1 LAIAGRDRCGKIL
14 ARWPLACLIVGEYK
28 GNANTCEPAGW
39 QSAWIGLIVHFRLVR
54 IEIPQVRIK
63 ANIALLGKF
72 SVIVRQLIDAWLTVW
87 IDIGPPRTERP
98 GRARKLIFCVV
109 RVLRVYTLSP
119 VHACTSSAEYP
130 WLWSPIDGI
139 QCLGTAY
146 FRPPAFERTNALHFP
161 IQLR

>member
-1 LAIAGRDRCGKIL
+1 TTLFRS
-14 ARWPLACLIVGEYK
+14 
-28 GNANTCEPAGW
+28 NTCEPAGW

-87 IDIGPPRTERP
+87 IDICPPRTERP

-139 QCLGTAY
+139 QCL
-146 FRPPAFERTNALHFP
+146 ERHISAHRHSNEQTHFISPFNSYESSLHRALE
-161 IQLR
+161 